1 VLPRGRSTVDFDA
14 GFPYYFGGRITVGA
28 GRIPNLAGFDATVA
42 VRTMFARTEL
52 GLGARM
58 TVVDNNPFSAAAF
71 TNIWWGSKLLDD
83 SKRNGVTWDV
93 GGAISLSALSHV
105 TITGKAFAELWSDRF
120 CPALDST
127 MPNGFEGSDPIKVCV
142 DAQNN
147 RLSATEMSVIRKT
160 FGRDAVPTDLFNRQ
174 NGARFLISMSGEIAF
189 DQYWNFYFILEGAP
203 FQQDERA
210 LFTSLF
216 SAPMPDNDPRV
227 YGRIGLTYKF

>member
-1 VLPRGRSTVDFDA
+1 
-14 GFPYYFGGRITVGA
+14 
-28 GRIPNLAGFDATVA
+28 
-42 VRTMFARTEL
+42 MFARTEL
-52 GLGARM
+52 GLGGRM
-58 TVVDNNPFSAAAF
+58 TFVDNEPFSAAAF

-93 GGAISLSALSHV
+93 GGAVSLSALSHV
-105 TITGKAFAELWSDRF
+105 TITGKAYAELWSDRF

-127 MPNGFEGSDPIKVCV
+127 MPNGFEGTDPIQVCV

-147 RLSATEMSVIRKT
+147 RLSTQQLATIRRT
-160 FGRDAVPTDLFNRQ
+160 FGKDAVATDLFNRN

-189 DQYWNFYFILEGAP
+189 DQFWNFYFILEGAP
-203 FQQDERA
+203 FQQDERG

-216 SAPMPDNDPRV
+216 SASMPDNDPRV